1 MDDKPAIE
9 GGTPVRKERLLFH
22 RPVLGPEEEQAVL
35 ETMRSGWITTGRNCA
50 ELERRVAA
58 MSGAAHGVAVTSGTA
73 ALHVALLC
81 LDLKPGDEV
90 ITTAITFAAT
100 ANMIEAAGA
109 RPVFIDVRLSD
120 LNLDPELIAAALTAR
135 TRAIMPVHMT
145 GIACDLDPI
154 TELARRRGLKV
165 IEDAAHA
172 LGTFYKGRPVGSISE
187 LTCLSFY
194 ATKNVTTGEGGML
207 VTNDSAT
214 AERAR
219 RLRWHGIDKEAMGR
233 YGASGFRHTDVME
246 IGFKYNL
253 SDVLAAIG
261 LVQLDKFP
269 AYQERRKR
277 IAARYDEAFQEEDGL
292 RLLSVPA
299 YCESAY
305 HLYAVMV
312 ELERLRVD
320 RDHILNALQQEGIGV
335 GVHFLSLPEQTYYR
349 GKYGYRPGSLPHA
362 ERASRSLISLPLN
375 PWLADSDVDDVIAAV
390 KKVLRYY
397 RK

>member
-9 GGTPVRKERLLFH
+9 GGTPVRQEPLLFH
-22 RPVLGPEEEQAVL
+22 RPVLGPEEERAVL
-35 ETMRSGWITTGRNCA
+35 EAMRSGWITTGRKCE

-58 MSGAAHGVAVTSGTA
+58 MSGAAHGVAMTSGTA

-81 LDLKPGDEV
+81 LDLRPGDEV
-90 ITTAITFAAT
+90 ITTPITFAAT
-100 ANMIEAAGA
+100 VNMIEAVGA
-109 RPVFIDVRLSD
+109 RPVFVDVRSSD
-120 LNLDPELIAAALTAR
+120 LNIDPDLIAAAVTSQ
-135 TRAIMPVHMT
+135 TRAVMPVHMT

-154 TELARRRGLKV
+154 TELAREHGLRV

-187 LTCLSFY
+187 LTCMSFY

-207 VTNDSAT
+207 VTNDDAM

-219 RLRWHGIDKEAMGR
+219 RLRWHGINKEAMGR
-233 YGASGFRHTDVME
+233 YGPSGFRHTDVKE
-246 IGFKYNL
+246 VGFKYNL

-261 LVQLDKFP
+261 LSQLDKFP
-269 AYQERRKR
+269 AFQQRRR
-277 IAARYDEAFQEEDGL
+277 EIAARYDEALGEDDAL
-292 RLLSVPA
+292 ALLTVPD

-312 ELERLRVD
+312 ELGKLRVD
-320 RDHILNALQQEGIGV
+320 RDHILNALQREGIGV
-335 GVHFLSLPEQTYYR
+335 GVHFLSVPEQSYYR
-349 GKYGYRPGSLPHA
+349 DKYGYRPGSLPHA

-375 PWLADSDVDDVIAAV
+375 PWLGGSDVDDVIAAV
-390 KKVLRYY
+390 KKVLGYY